1 MFHCTIGSG
10 SKWLRMSIV
19 TNEKIN
25 KSYSIDFPGER
36 IANPNYYNIQKSK
49 FV

>member
-25 KSYSIDFPGER
+25 KSYSIEFHRGHQ
-36 IANPNYYNIQKSK
+36 ANPNYYNIEKST
-49 FV
+49 FE